1 MVKPNLASL
10 LDYYYESMYPEL
22 QALEE
27 KRLSIIASLKKTAF
41 ILLCISLILFVVL
54 NQSAMLK
61 PLHAALVSGMSAF
74 LIFMFVYRHES
85 GGYALLFKDHVIE
98 KIIHFLDA
106 SLVYSKM
113 SSINDYEYQRSE
125 LFLESYD
132 RFVGNDLVTGKIE
145 GVDVRF
151 CDLHVE
157 KKVRDKNNKEEWH
170 DIFQGLFFI
179 ADFNKTF
186 HSKVVVL
193 PDIAERTFGMLGSWM
208 QGMNL
213 QRGQLIKL
221 DHPEFEKLFVTY
233 GDDQIESRYIL
244 SHSLMETI
252 VQFRKKVGKPL
263 YLSFVDSKLYI
274 AIHYTKPLFEP
285 ILSRSLLEFTSIKDY
300 FELLSMI
307 LGIVNEFKLN
317 EKLWSKQ

>member
-1 MVKPNLASL
+1 MAKPNLASL
-10 LDYYYESMYPEL
+10 LDYYYEFMYPEL
-22 QALEE
+22 QALEA
-27 KRLSIIASLKKTAF
+27 KRLSTIASLKKAAL
-41 ILLCISLILFVVL
+41 ILLIISFIFFVVL
-54 NQSAMLK
+54 TQSAMFK
-61 PLHAALVSGMSAF
+61 PLYAALISGMSAF
-74 LIFMFVYRHES
+74 LIFMFIYRHES
-85 GGYALLFKDHVIE
+85 AGYNLLFKDQVIE

-106 SLVYSKM
+106 SLIYSKM
-113 SSINDYEYQRSE
+113 CSISESEYHQSE

-132 RFVGNDLVTGKIE
+132 RFVGTDLVTGSIE

-157 KKVRDKNNKEEWH
+157 KKVHDKENKEEWH

-193 PDIAERTFGMLGSWM
+193 PDIAERTFGVLGSWV

-221 DHPEFEKLFVTY
+221 DHLEFEKFFVTY

-244 SHSLMETI
+244 SHSLMEMI

-263 YLSFVDSKLYI
+263 YFSFVDSKLYM

-285 ILSRSLLEFTSIKDY
+285 ILLRSLLEFSSIKDY
-300 FELLSMI
+300 FELLNMI

-317 EKLWSKQ
+317 EKLWSKR

>member
-1 MVKPNLASL
+1 MKPNLASL

-22 QALEE
+22 KVLEE
-27 KRLSIIASLKKTAF
+27 KRLSTIATLKKAAF
-41 ILLCISLILFVVL
+41 ILLILSFVIFFVL
-54 NQSAMLK
+54 NQSVILK

-74 LIFMFVYRHES
+74 LIFMFIYRHES
-85 GGYALLFKDHVIE
+85 AGYGALFKDQVIE
-98 KIIHFLDA
+98 KIIHFLDP
-106 SLVYSKM
+106 SLIYSKM
-113 SSINDYEYQRSE
+113 SSISELEYQRSE
-125 LFLESYD
+125 LFLASYD

-157 KKVRDKNNKEEWH
+157 QKVRDTDNKEEWI

-193 PDIAERTFGMLGSWM
+193 PDIAERTFGVLGSWM

-213 QRGQLIKL
+213 QRGKLIKL
-221 DHPEFEKLFVTY
+221 DHPVFEKFFVTY
-233 GDDQIESRYIL
+233 GDDPIESRYIL
-244 SHSLMETI
+244 SHSLMEEI
-252 VQFRKKVGKPL
+252 VQFRTKVGKPL
-263 YLSFVDSKLYI
+263 YLSFVDSKLYL
-274 AIHYTKPLFEP
+274 AMHYTKPLFEP
-285 ILSRSLLEFTSIKDY
+285 ILSHSLLEFTSIKDY

-307 LGIVNEFKLN
+307 VSIVNEFKLN